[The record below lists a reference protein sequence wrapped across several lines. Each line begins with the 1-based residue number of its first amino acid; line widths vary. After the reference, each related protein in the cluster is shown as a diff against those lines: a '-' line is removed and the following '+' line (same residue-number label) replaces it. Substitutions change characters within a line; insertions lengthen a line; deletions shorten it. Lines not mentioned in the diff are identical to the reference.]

1 MSADSVFRGVRYS
14 LVDQALLSISNFLI
28 GLVFIR
34 FASKTDYY
42 AYSQLIGY
50 IALTTSVQAALITTT
65 ALTLLPQKSGEAR
78 QRMVSAYFGLQ
89 LALSLLMAVVGAVA
103 IWLMPASLSMDHID
117 WELAGALACMVVSV
131 WLREFMRNIQF
142 IRMRPDLC
150 LWQDLLYVGAL
161 VLGIGA
167 LLVFHDVKASPMLY
181 VISIVGGVTA
191 LPWLRSAELSPA
203 WSWTA
208 WKDVLREAWPYAK
221 WSLPAG
227 LVAWA
232 FGNGYLLIG
241 ASVVGPEATAD
252 IVAAKLFA
260 APLGMVFLSWAN
272 VFRPKVSRG
281 LADGDVRGV
290 RRLTWIS
297 VSGVLTIVVVYA
309 LCLILAYPSLE
320 SHVLGQKYR
329 GLHGDIAWW
338 GLFFCASGISS
349 VCNGV
354 LLAGG
359 RFQQSFHA
367 AALSSAI
374 SIPLMLALGSL
385 YAKDGL
391 MLGLVIGEATYA
403 FVLFLGMRRLLNRV
417 GHVEPVSSLTS
428 PSDGP

>member
-1 MSADSVFRGVRYS
+1 
-14 LVDQALLSISNFLI
+14 
-28 GLVFIR
+28 
-34 FASKTDYY
+34 
-42 AYSQLIGY
+42 
-50 IALTTSVQAALITTT
+50 
-65 ALTLLPQKSGEAR
+65 
-78 QRMVSAYFGLQ
+78 
-89 LALSLLMAVVGAVA
+89 
-103 IWLMPASLSMDHID
+103 
-117 WELAGALACMVVSV
+117 
-131 WLREFMRNIQF
+131 MRNIQF

-150 LWQDLLYVGAL
+150 LWQDMLYAGSL
-161 VLGIGA
+161 VLGIGT
-167 LLVFHDVKASPMLY
+167 LLAFHEVKASPMLY
-181 VISIVGGVTA
+181 VISAVAGLSA
-191 LPWLRSAELSPA
+191 LPWLRSAEFSPVWSLAA
-203 WSWTA
+203 WM
-208 WKDVLREAWPYAK
+208 DLLREAWPYAK

-241 ASVVGPEATAD
+241 ARVIGPEATAD

-290 RRLTWIS
+290 RRLTFVS
-297 VSGVLTIVVVYA
+297 VSGVLLIVSVYA
-309 LCLILAYPSLE
+309 LCLLLAYPSLE
-320 SHVLGQKYR
+320 SHVLGLKYH

-338 GLFFCASGISS
+338 GVFFCASGLSS

-367 AALSSAI
+367 AALSSLI
-374 SIPLMLALGSL
+374 SIPTMFVLGSL

-403 FVLFLGMRRLLNRV
+403 SVLYFGMRRLLNRV
-417 GHVEPVSSLTS
+417 GHPGPASSLT
-428 PSDGP
+428 PGREWR

>member
-1 MSADSVFRGVRYS
+1 MSADSVFKGVRYS

-89 LALSLLMAVVGAVA
+89 LALSLVMAVAGAFT
-103 IWLMPASLSMDHID
+103 IWLIPASLSMDQIG

-181 VISIVGGVTA
+181 VISAVGGVTA
-191 LPWLRSAELSPA
+191 LPWLRSAEFSPV
-203 WSWTA
+203 WSVAA
-208 WKDVLREAWPYAK
+208 WKDLLQEAWPYAK

-241 ASVVGPEATAD
+241 ARVVGPEATAD

-290 RRLTWIS
+290 RRLTWVS
-297 VSGVLTIVVVYA
+297 VSGVLLIVAVYA
-309 LCLILAYPSLE
+309 VFLLLAYPSLE
-320 SHVLGQKYR
+320 SHVLGRKYH

-367 AALSSAI
+367 AALSSLI
-374 SIPLMLALGSL
+374 SIPMMVVLGSL

-403 FVLFLGMRRLLNRV
+403 FVLFLGMRRLLKRV
-417 GHVEPVSSLTS
+417 GHAEPVSSLTS
-428 PSDGP
+428 LSDWP